1 MYYIQEVMGKKSK
14 TTGSRH
20 GLQVVTLCIST
31 TMVLVLLGMVV
42 FTVLI
47 ARNLSSYVRENLTV
61 TVVLGDN
68 MTQQERGAAY
78 NRLKVRPYVH
88 HITYISKEQARKE
101 NMEEMGTDA
110 EDFVG
115 FNPFPATFEIQL
127 ADLYANADSIRQ
139 VKKELLAIP
148 KVAEIHYEED
158 LMDKVNTNL
167 SKISLILLVLAVLLT
182 FVSFSLISNSVR
194 LSVYSRR
201 FLIHTM
207 KLVGASWSFIRRPF
221 LRRAVGVGVVA
232 ALLAIAVLGA
242 CIYGLYMFEPG
253 IEAII
258 GWEEL
263 TITGVA
269 VLLFG
274 IIITAMCAYLA
285 VNRFLKMTAGELY
298 RI

>member
-1 MYYIQEVMGKKSK
+1 MGKKSK
-14 TTGSRH
+14 TAGSHR

-42 FTVLI
+42 FTVLT

-78 NRLKVRPYVH
+78 NRLRVRPYVYN
-88 HITYISKEQARKE
+88 ITYISKEQALKE
-101 NMEEMGTDA
+101 NNEEMGIDP
-110 EDFVG
+110 EEFVG

-127 ADLYANADSIRQ
+127 MDIYANSDSVLGVMKEIRS
-139 VKKELLAIP
+139 IP
-148 KVAEIHYEED
+148 KIAEVHYPED
-158 LMDKVNTNL
+158 LMDKVNANL
-167 SKISLILLVLAVLLT
+167 SKISLVLLVLAVLLT
-182 FVSFSLISNSVR
+182 IVSFSLISSSVR

-221 LRRAVGVGVVA
+221 LYRAVGVGIVA
-232 ALLAIAVLGA
+232 ALLAIALLGLGV
-242 CIYGLYMFEPG
+242 YGLYMLEP
-253 IEAII
+253 ELLTII

-263 TITGVA
+263 TITAVA

-274 IIITAMCAYLA
+274 VIITAVCAYLA
-285 VNRFLKMTAGELY
+285 VNKFLRMTAGDLY
-298 RI
+298 KI

>member
-1 MYYIQEVMGKKSK
+1 M
-14 TTGSRH
+14 
-20 GLQVVTLCIST
+20 TLCIST

-42 FTVLI
+42 FTVLT

-78 NRLKVRPYVH
+78 NRLRVRPYVYN
-88 HITYISKEQARKE
+88 ITYISKEQALKE
-101 NMEEMGTDA
+101 NNEEMGIDP
-110 EDFVG
+110 EEFVG

-127 ADLYANADSIRQ
+127 MDIYANSDSVLGVMKEIRS
-139 VKKELLAIP
+139 IP
-148 KVAEIHYEED
+148 KIAEVHYPED
-158 LMDKVNTNL
+158 LMDKVNANL
-167 SKISLILLVLAVLLT
+167 SKISLVLLVLAVLLT
-182 FVSFSLISNSVR
+182 IVSFSLISSSVR

-221 LRRAVGVGVVA
+221 LYRAVGVGIVA
-232 ALLAIAVLGA
+232 ALLAIALLGLGV
-242 CIYGLYMFEPG
+242 YGLYMLEP
-253 IEAII
+253 ELLTII

-263 TITGVA
+263 TITAVA

-274 IIITAMCAYLA
+274 VIITAVCAYLA
-285 VNRFLKMTAGELY
+285 VNKFLRMTAGDLY
-298 RI
+298 KI

>member
-1 MYYIQEVMGKKSK
+1 MGKKTK

-42 FTVLI
+42 FTVLT

-110 EDFVG
+110 EDFIG

-139 VKKELLAIP
+139 VKKELMAIP

-167 SKISLILLVLAVLLT
+167 SKISLILLVLAALLT

-207 KLVGASWSFIRRPF
+207 KLVGASWGFIRKPF

-285 VNRFLKMTAGELY
+285 VNKFLKMTAGELY

>member
-1 MYYIQEVMGKKSK
+1 MGKKTK

-31 TMVLVLLGMVV
+31 TMVLVLLGLVV
-42 FTVLI
+42 FTVLT
-47 ARNLSSYVRENLTV
+47 ARNLSSYVKENLTV
-61 TVVLGDN
+61 TVVLGDD

-78 NRLKVRPYVH
+78 NRLRVRPYVYQ
-88 HITYISKEQARKE
+88 ITYISKEQAKKE
-101 NMEEMGTDA
+101 NSEELGSDPT
-110 EDFVG
+110 DFVG

-127 ADLYANADSIRQ
+127 TAEYANSDSVLQ
-139 VKKELLAIP
+139 VKKELLSIP
-148 KVAEIHYEED
+148 KISEVNYPED
-158 LMDKVNTNL
+158 LMDKVNSNL
-167 SKISLILLVLAVLLT
+167 SKISLILLILAVLLT
-182 FVSFSLISNSVR
+182 IVSFSLISNSVR

-221 LRRAVGVGVVA
+221 LRRAIGVGVVA
-232 ALLAIAVLGA
+232 ALLAIAILGGA
-242 CIYGLYMFEPG
+242 VYGLYELEPTLLT
-253 IEAII
+253 II

-263 TITGVA
+263 TITAAA

-274 IIITAMCAYLA
+274 IVITAFCAYLA

-298 RI
+298 KI